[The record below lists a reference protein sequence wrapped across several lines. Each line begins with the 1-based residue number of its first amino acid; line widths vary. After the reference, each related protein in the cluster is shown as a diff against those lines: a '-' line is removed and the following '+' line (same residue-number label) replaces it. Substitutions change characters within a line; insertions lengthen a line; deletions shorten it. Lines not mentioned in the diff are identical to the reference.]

1 MAKRSH
7 IDVIHDMLFAC
18 REKGG
23 EIKPT
28 HLLYKANLS
37 HAALQRYL
45 AELREKGLLREEEGK
60 AGKRYL
66 LTDEGHRFLTQV
78 QRFREFS
85 EQFGI

>member
-1 MAKRSH
+1 
-7 IDVIHDMLFAC
+7 MLSAC

-37 HAALQRYL
+37 HASLQRYL
-45 AELREKGLLREEEGK
+45 GELLEKQLLTEQERK
-60 AGKRYL
+60 TGKRYV
-66 LTDEGHRFLTQV
+66 LTDKGYHFLNQV